1 MTSPHDPAPL
11 EPTPSDPT
19 ASDPSPFDPTASDPA
34 GAAGAGSLDLLTAA
48 LRRDGA
54 DLEVYAQ
61 VLTTTLAEAL
71 PPDAVTVVRKRSMA
85 DRLAGR
91 EGRVERVEVA
101 LGEERLVL
109 DLAAGRPQ
117 GQVCREVRG
126 VVLSRRPVALDAWVR
141 ELATAVMARAQ
152 SDARARAALE
162 RLVLGE

>member
-19 ASDPSPFDPTASDPA
+19 AFDPTGA
-34 GAAGAGSLDLLTAA
+34 GGAGSLDLLTAA

-71 PPDAVTVVRKRSMA
+71 PPDAVTVVRKRSMG

-91 EGRVERVEVA
+91 DGRVERVEVA

-109 DLAAGRPQ
+109 DLAGGRPQ
-117 GQVCREVRG
+117 GQVRREVRG

-141 ELATAVMARAQ
+141 ELAAAVMARAQ